1 MKIRTLT
8 EVRAHLDE
16 AFASLPTVPD
26 DPAEAYPLFEEL
38 AGSILD
44 ASFGDYTDGLLE
56 TYLMVLCEAKMLEM
70 GLVPDF
76 KD

>member
-1 MKIRTLT
+1 MNIRSLA
-8 EVRAHLDE
+8 EVRTHLNE
-16 AFASLPTVPD
+16 AYARLPDVPD
-26 DPAEAYPLFEEL
+26 DPALAYALFEEM
-38 AGSILD
+38 AAAILD
-44 ASFGDYTDGLLE
+44 ASFGDYSDGLLE